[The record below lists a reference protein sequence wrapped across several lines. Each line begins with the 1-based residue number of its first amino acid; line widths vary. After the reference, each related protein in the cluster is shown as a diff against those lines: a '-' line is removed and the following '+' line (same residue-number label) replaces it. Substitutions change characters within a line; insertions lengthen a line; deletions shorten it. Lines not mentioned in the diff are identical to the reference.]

1 MLTGFSIRKPAST
14 TMPDALG
21 APDRQRLSSRFIR
34 DWLLP
39 QWKWFVM
46 GALFAAVT
54 AGCAWGYSQITSLA
68 TDWLANNDNRIFNTA
83 PIVIVALVALR
94 APALYW
100 QTQANNHGVQNAV
113 VNLQDRLF
121 ARLIEG
127 DFARLQAKNSGEYVS
142 QFANDMVLIRE
153 AALRVAT
160 NLAKSTLTV
169 IAAVVYMLMTDW
181 LLTLFLLIVY
191 PIAFYPVIQLGN
203 RVRKSSRIAQEQA
216 GALTSI
222 LNEAFQG
229 SRTVKA
235 FGLEGYQKGRAHT
248 GFKDRARL
256 YMKVLRSKALVDPFL
271 EIVGGVA
278 LAGLF
283 MFAGWR
289 ATSGEITVGELLG
302 IIVSIGVASPEIRAL
317 GTLNAVVNEGLAAAA
332 RVYAVIDQKA
342 AVQDRPDA
350 RTLGQAKGKI
360 EFLDVRFSYPGAGP
374 ALEGLSF
381 AVQPGQTVALVGP
394 SGAGKSTVF
403 NLLLRLYEAGQG
415 SVRVDGHDVRDVQL
429 ASLRRNLAL
438 VSQDAFLF
446 DASIRENIALG
457 RSGAADADIRAA
469 AKAASCDFIDQLTG
483 GWNAPA
489 GEGGRNLSGGQ
500 RQRIAL
506 ARALLSDAPI
516 LLLDEA
522 TSALDSESEARVQGA
537 LAELSGKRTIIV
549 IAHRLATVRRA
560 DRIFVVER
568 GGVVEAGTHD
578 ELMAK
583 AGSYARL
590 ATHQLT

>member
-1 MLTGFSIRKPAST
+1 
-14 TMPDALG
+14 MPDATG
-21 APDRQRLSSRFIR
+21 GPSKPKQGRGRLSSRFVR

-39 QWKWFVM
+39 QWKWFAL
-46 GALFAAVT
+46 GAFFAAIT
-54 AGCAWGYSQITSLA
+54 AACAWGYSQITSAA
-68 TDWLANNDNRIFNTA
+68 TDWLAAGDPRIFNTA

-94 APALYW
+94 APAMYW
-100 QTQANNHGVQNAV
+100 QTQANNHGVQNAIV
-113 VNLQDRLF
+113 KLQEALF
-121 ARLIEG
+121 GKLIDG

-160 NLAKSTLTV
+160 NLAKSSLT
-169 IAAVVYMLMTDW
+169 ILAAVIFMLMTDW

-191 PIAFYPVIQLGN
+191 PIAFYPVIQIGN
-203 RVRKSSRIAQEQA
+203 RVRKSSRKSQEQA
-216 GALTSI
+216 GTMTSI

-229 SRTVKA
+229 ARTVKA
-235 FGLEGYQKGRAHT
+235 FGLEGYQKGRAHAS
-248 GFKDRARL
+248 FLERARL
-256 YMKVLRSKALVDPFL
+256 YMKVLRSKAVVDPFL

-289 ATSGEITVGELLG
+289 SLTGDITVGELLG
-302 IIVSIGVASPEIRAL
+302 IIVAIGIASPEIRAL
-317 GTLNAVVNEGLAAAA
+317 GTLNAVVNEGLAAAG
-332 RVYAVIDQKA
+332 RVYAVIDQNPHIA
-342 AVQDRPDA
+342 DRPDA
-350 RTLGQAKGKI
+350 RSLGHAKGRV
-360 EFLDVRFSYPGAGP
+360 EFDNASFAYPGASP
-374 ALEGLSF
+374 ALNGLSF
-381 AVQPGQTVALVGP
+381 AVNPGETIAIVGP

-403 NLLLRLYEAGQG
+403 NMLLRLYDVEGG
-415 SVRVDGHDVRDVQL
+415 LVRVDGADIRDVQL

-446 DASIRENIALG
+446 DATIRENIGLG
-457 RSGAADADIRAA
+457 RPGATDEQIKQAA
-469 AKAASCDFIDQLTG
+469 ENAACDFIENLPG
-483 GWNAPA
+483 GWDAQA

-522 TSALDSESEARVQGA
+522 TSALDSESESRVQQA
-537 LAELSGKRTIIV
+537 LANVAGKRTVIV

-560 DRIFVVER
+560 DRIYVVE
-568 GGVVEAGTHD
+568 GGRVVESGTHD
-578 ELMAK
+578 ELVAR
-583 AGSYARL
+583 AGAYARL
-590 ATHQLT
+590 AALQLS

>member
-1 MLTGFSIRKPAST
+1 
-14 TMPDALG
+14 MPDASG
-21 APDRQRLSSRFIR
+21 APGKERLSSRFIR

-39 QWKWFVM
+39 QWKWFAL

-68 TDWLANNDNRIFNTA
+68 TDWLSNGDSRIFNTA

-113 VNLQDRLF
+113 VKMQEALF
-121 ARLIEG
+121 GKLIDG

-153 AALRVAT
+153 AALRLAT

-169 IAAVVYMLMTDW
+169 AAAVAYMMTTDW

-203 RVRKSSRIAQEQA
+203 RVRKSSRVAQEQA
-216 GALTSI
+216 GAMTSI

-235 FGLEGYQKGRAHT
+235 FALEGYQKGRAHSA
-248 GFKDRARL
+248 FSERARL

-271 EIVGGVA
+271 ELVGGAA

-289 ATSGEITVGELLG
+289 AMSGEITVGELLG
-302 IIVSIGVASPEIRAL
+302 IIVAIGVASPEIRAL

-332 RVYAVIDQKA
+332 RVYTVIDETPA
-342 AVQDRPDA
+342 IQDRPDA
-350 RTLGQAKGKI
+350 RPLGHAQGRV
-360 EFLDVRFSYPGAGP
+360 EFSDVHFAYPGASA
-374 ALEGLSF
+374 ALNGLSF
-381 AVQPGQTVALVGP
+381 TVQPGQTVAIVGP

-415 SVRVDGHDVRDVQL
+415 AVAVDGHDVRDVQL
-429 ASLRRNLAL
+429 TSLRRNLSL

-457 RSGAADADIRAA
+457 RSGATDEEIRAA
-469 AKAASCDFIDQLTG
+469 AKAAACDFIEQLPG
-483 GWNAPA
+483 GWNATA

-537 LAELSGKRTIIV
+537 LGELGGKRTIII

-560 DRIFVVER
+560 DCIYVIESGR
-568 GGVVEAGTHD
+568 VVEAGSHD
-578 ELMAK
+578 DLMTKTGA
-583 AGSYARL
+583 YARL
-590 ATHQLT
+590 ASHQLS

>member
-1 MLTGFSIRKPAST
+1 
-14 TMPDALG
+14 MPDPAG
-21 APDRQRLSSRFIR
+21 SPAKANKAQDRLSSRFVR

-39 QWKWFVM
+39 QWKWFAL

-54 AGCAWGYSQITSLA
+54 AACAWGYSQITSLA
-68 TDWLANNDNRIFNTA
+68 TNWLSAGDLRIFNTA

-94 APALYW
+94 APAMYW

-113 VNLQDRLF
+113 VKLQEALF
-121 ARLIEG
+121 GKLIEG
-127 DFARLQAKNSGEYVS
+127 DFARLQSKNSGEYVS

-160 NLAKSTLTV
+160 NLAKSSLT
-169 IAAVVYMLMTDW
+169 ILAAIIYMMMTDW
-181 LLTLFLLIVY
+181 LLTLFLLVVY
-191 PIAFYPVIQLGN
+191 PIAFYPVIRLGD
-203 RVRKSSRIAQEQA
+203 RVRKSSRKAQEQA
-216 GALTSI
+216 GTMTSI

-235 FGLEGYQKGRAHT
+235 FGLEGYQKGRAHAS
-248 GFKDRARL
+248 FLERARL

-289 ATSGEITVGELLG
+289 SLTGDITVGDLLG
-302 IIVSIGVASPEIRAL
+302 IIVAIGIASPEIRAL

-332 RVYAVIDQKA
+332 RVYAVIDHKPLVA
-342 AVQDRPDA
+342 DRPDA
-350 RTLGQAKGKI
+350 KVLGRAKGQV
-360 EFLDVRFSYPGAGP
+360 EFDNVSFAYPGASP
-374 ALEGLSF
+374 ALNGLSF
-381 AVQPGQTVALVGP
+381 TAQPGETIAIVGP

-403 NLLLRLYEAGQG
+403 NMLLRLYDAEGGA
-415 SVRVDGHDVRDVQL
+415 VRVDGQNVRDVQL
-429 ASLRRNLAL
+429 ASLRHNLAL

-446 DASIRENIALG
+446 DTTVRENIGLG
-457 RSGAADADIRAA
+457 RTGATEEQISAA
-469 AKAASCDFIDQLTG
+469 AQSAACDFIENLPG

-506 ARALLSDAPI
+506 ARALLSEAPI

-522 TSALDSESEARVQGA
+522 TSALDSESEARVQQA
-537 LAELSGKRTIIV
+537 LANVAGKRTIIV

-560 DRIFVVER
+560 DRIYVVE
-568 GGVVEAGTHD
+568 GGRVAEAGTHD
-578 ELMAK
+578 ELVAK
-583 AGSYARL
+583 AGAYARL
-590 ATHQLT
+590 AALQLS

>member
-1 MLTGFSIRKPAST
+1 
-14 TMPDALG
+14 MPDAAG
-21 APDRQRLSSRFIR
+21 APVKGRLSSRFMR

-39 QWKWFVM
+39 QWKWFLL
-46 GALFAAVT
+46 GAFFAALT
-54 AGCAWGYSQITSLA
+54 AACAWGYSQITSLA
-68 TDWLANNDNRIFNTA
+68 TDWLSNGDNRIFNTA

-100 QTQANNHGVQNAV
+100 QTQANNHGVQNAIV
-113 VNLQDRLF
+113 KLQEALF
-121 ARLIEG
+121 GKLIDG
-127 DFARLQAKNSGEYVS
+127 DFARLQSKNSGEYVS
-142 QFANDMVLIRE
+142 QFANDTVLIRE

-160 NLAKSTLTV
+160 NLAKSTLT
-169 IAAVVYMLMTDW
+169 IGAAVIFMFMTDW

-203 RVRKSSRIAQEQA
+203 KVRKSSLRAQEQA

-235 FGLEGYQKGRAHT
+235 FQLENYQKGRAHS
-248 GFKDRARL
+248 GFSERARL

-289 ATSGEITVGELLG
+289 AMSGEITVGELLG
-302 IIVSIGVASPEIRAL
+302 IIVAIGVASPEIRAL
-317 GTLNAVVNEGLAAAA
+317 GTLNGVVNEGLAAAG
-332 RVYAVIDQKA
+332 RVYAVIDEKSA
-342 AVQDRPDA
+342 IQDKPGALPLGRA
-350 RTLGQAKGKI
+350 RGEV
-360 EFLDVRFSYPGAGP
+360 EFVDVGFAYPGASA
-374 ALEGLSF
+374 ALNGLSF
-381 AVQPGQTVALVGP
+381 SALPGETVAMVGP

-403 NLLLRLYEAGQG
+403 NMLLRLYEAGQG
-415 SVRVDGHDVRDVQL
+415 EVKIDGLDVRDVQL
-429 ASLRRNLAL
+429 ATLRRNLAL

-446 DASIRENIALG
+446 DASIRDNIALG
-457 RSGAADADIRAA
+457 RSGATDEQIKAA
-469 AKAASCDFIDQLTG
+469 AAAAACDFIERLPG

-506 ARALLSDAPI
+506 ARALLSEAPV

-522 TSALDSESEARVQGA
+522 TSALDSESESRVQAA
-537 LAELSGKRTIIV
+537 LAEIAGKRTIIV

-560 DRIFVVER
+560 DRIFVMEAGR
-568 GGVVEAGTHD
+568 VVEAGTHD

-583 AGSYARL
+583 AGAYARL
-590 ATHQLT
+590 AALQLS